1 MAEDENKE
9 EIDREQK
16 LAKKRTAR
24 AKLQSRL
31 ILGGIF
37 GSVTCIVLGLFG
49 YGIIYLSIPS
59 EPSDAE
65 LEARLLATSQYKT
78 EAVDDVDEF
87 DEMNEGEFEEDEDG
101 NLLAFNKPVHRYFAF
116 PAPFISNLHNSH
128 KLLTI
133 ELALSTLQSPL
144 TADSFIEDLRKF
156 EPILRDRILNFLIT
170 KEPDNLKT
178 RQDRERLADE
188 IRAEMN
194 HALDIDEDSENKGI
208 TDVHILK
215 LVVA

>member
-1 MAEDENKE
+1 MAEEESKE
-9 EIDREQK
+9 VVDREQK
-16 LAKKRTAR
+16 LTEKRTAR
-24 AKLQSRL
+24 AKLRSRL

-37 GSVTCIVLGLFG
+37 GSVTFAVLGLFG
-49 YGIIYLSIPS
+49 YGIIYLSIPA

-65 LEARLLATSQYKT
+65 LEARLSATSQYKT
-78 EAVDDVDEF
+78 KSEDEADEF
-87 DEMNEGEFEEDEDG
+87 DEMDEGEFAEDSEG

-116 PAPFISNLHNSH
+116 PAPFISNLHNSR

-144 TADSFIEDLRKF
+144 AADGFVEDLRKF

-188 IRAEMN
+188 IREEMN
-194 HALDIDEDSENKGI
+194 DALDIDEDSENKGI

>member
-9 EIDREQK
+9 ELDREQK
-16 LAKKRTAR
+16 LAKKRIAR
-24 AKLQSRL
+24 AKLRSRL

-37 GSVTCIVLGLFG
+37 GSVTFIVLGLFG
-49 YGIIYLSIPS
+49 YGIIYLSIPA
-59 EPSDAE
+59 EPSDVE

-78 EAVDDVDEF
+78 EAVDDADEF
-87 DEMNEGEFEEDEDG
+87 DEMNEGEFTEDGDG

-116 PAPFISNLHNSH
+116 PAPFISNLHNSRQ
-128 KLLTI
+128 LLTI

-144 TADSFIEDLRKF
+144 TADGFVEDLRKF

-178 RQDRERLADE
+178 RQDREQLADE

-194 HALDIDEDSENKGI
+194 DALDIDEDSENKGI

>member
-1 MAEDENKE
+1 MAEDENNE

-16 LAKKRTAR
+16 LAKKRAAG
-24 AKLQSRL
+24 AKLRSRL

-37 GSVTCIVLGLFG
+37 GSVTCIVLGLFS
-49 YGIIYLSIPS
+49 YGIIYLSIPA

-78 EAVDDVDEF
+78 EAANDADEF
-87 DEMNEGEFEEDEDG
+87 DEMNEGEFAEDGDG

-116 PAPFISNLHNSH
+116 PAPFISNLHNSR

-144 TADSFIEDLRKF
+144 TADSFVEDLSKF

-170 KEPDNLKT
+170 KKPDNLKT

-194 HALDIDEDSENKGI
+194 DALDIDEDSENKGI

>member
-9 EIDREQK
+9 EIDREQE
-16 LAKKRTAR
+16 LEKKRTAR

-31 ILGGIF
+31 ILVGIF
-37 GSVTCIVLGLFG
+37 GSVTCVVLGLFS
-49 YGIIYLSIPS
+49 YGIIYLSTPA
-59 EPSDAE
+59 EPLDAE
-65 LEARLLATSQYKT
+65 LEARLLATSQYT
-78 EAVDDVDEF
+78 AEAADESDDF
-87 DEMNEGEFEEDEDG
+87 DEMTEGEFVEDGDG

-116 PAPFISNLHNSH
+116 PTPFISNLHNSR

-133 ELALSTLQSPL
+133 ELALSTLQPPL
-144 TADSFIEDLRKF
+144 TADGFVEDLRKY
-156 EPILRDRILNFLIT
+156 EPVLRDRILNFLIT
-170 KEPDNLKT
+170 IKPDNLKT
-178 RQDRERLADE
+178 RQDREQLADE

-194 HALDIDEDSENKGI
+194 DALDIDENSENEGI

>member
-9 EIDREQK
+9 KIDREQE
-16 LAKKRTAR
+16 LEKKRTAR

-31 ILGGIF
+31 ILVGIF
-37 GSVTCIVLGLFG
+37 GSVTCVVLGLFS
-49 YGIIYLSIPS
+49 YGIIYLSTPA
-59 EPSDAE
+59 EPLDAE
-65 LEARLLATSQYKT
+65 LEARLLATSQYT
-78 EAVDDVDEF
+78 AEAADESDDF
-87 DEMNEGEFEEDEDG
+87 DEMTEGEFVEDGDG

-116 PAPFISNLHNSH
+116 PTPFISNLHNSR

-133 ELALSTLQSPL
+133 ELALSTLQPPL
-144 TADSFIEDLRKF
+144 TADGFVEDLRKY
-156 EPILRDRILNFLIT
+156 EPVLRDRILNFLIT
-170 KEPDNLKT
+170 KKPDNLKT
-178 RQDRERLADE
+178 RQDREQLADE

-194 HALDIDEDSENKGI
+194 DALDIDENSENEGI

>member
-9 EIDREQK
+9 EIDREQE
-16 LAKKRTAR
+16 LEKKRTAR

-31 ILGGIF
+31 ILVGIF
-37 GSVTCIVLGLFG
+37 GSVTCVVLGLFS
-49 YGIIYLSIPS
+49 YGIIYLSTPA
-59 EPSDAE
+59 EPLDAE
-65 LEARLLATSQYKT
+65 LEARLLATSQYT
-78 EAVDDVDEF
+78 AEAADESDDF
-87 DEMNEGEFEEDEDG
+87 DEMTEGEFVEDGDG

-116 PAPFISNLHNSH
+116 PTPFISNLHNSR

-133 ELALSTLQSPL
+133 ELALSTLQPPL
-144 TADSFIEDLRKF
+144 TADGFVEDLRKY
-156 EPILRDRILNFLIT
+156 EPVLRDRILNFLIT
-170 KEPDNLKT
+170 KKPDNLKT
-178 RQDRERLADE
+178 RQDREQLADE

-194 HALDIDEDSENKGI
+194 DALDIDENSENEGI

>member
-9 EIDREQK
+9 ELDREQK
-16 LAKKRTAR
+16 LENKRIAR
-24 AKLQSRL
+24 AKLRSRL

-37 GSVTCIVLGLFG
+37 GSVTCTVLGLFG
-49 YGIIYLSIPS
+49 YGIIYLSMPA

-65 LEARLLATSQYKT
+65 LEARLLATSQYKA
-78 EAVDDVDEF
+78 EAVDDADEF
-87 DEMNEGEFEEDEDG
+87 DKMNEGEVAEGGDD
-101 NLLAFNKPVHRYFAF
+101 NLLVFNKPVHRYFAF
-116 PAPFISNLHNSH
+116 PAPFISNLHNSR

-144 TADSFIEDLRKF
+144 TADSFVEDLRKF
-156 EPILRDRILNFLIT
+156 EPVLRDRILDYLIT

-194 HALDIDEDSENKGI
+194 DALNIDEDSENKGI

-215 LVVA
+215 MVVA

>member
-9 EIDREQK
+9 ELEREQK
-16 LAKKRTAR
+16 QSKKRTAR
-24 AKLQSRL
+24 AKLRSRL

-37 GSVTCIVLGLFG
+37 GSVTFIVLGLFG
-49 YGIIYLSIPS
+49 YGIVHLSAPS
-59 EPSDAE
+59 EPTDPE

-78 EAVDDVDEF
+78 EAVDGADEF
-87 DEMNEGEFEEDEDG
+87 SEINEGEFAEDGDG

-116 PAPFISNLHNSH
+116 PAPFISNLHNSG

-133 ELALSTLQSPL
+133 ELALSTLQPPL
-144 TADSFIEDLRKF
+144 TADGFVEDLRKF
-156 EPILRDRILNFLIT
+156 EPVLRDRILNFLIT

-194 HALDIDEDSENKGI
+194 DALDINEDSENEGI

>member
-9 EIDREQK
+9 ELEREQK
-16 LAKKRTAR
+16 QSKKRTAR
-24 AKLQSRL
+24 AKLRSRL

-37 GSVTCIVLGLFG
+37 GSVTFIVLGLFG
-49 YGIIYLSIPS
+49 YGIVHLSAPS
-59 EPSDAE
+59 EPTDPE

-78 EAVDDVDEF
+78 DAEEADDFNKIDETEF
-87 DEMNEGEFEEDEDG
+87 AEDDEG

-116 PAPFISNLHNSH
+116 PAPFISNLHNSR

-133 ELALSTLQSPL
+133 ELALATLQPPL
-144 TADSFIEDLRKF
+144 AADSFVESLHKF
-156 EPILRDRILNFLIT
+156 EPVLRDRILNFLIT
-170 KEPDNLKT
+170 QEPDKLKT

-194 HALDIDEDSENKGI
+194 DALDIDEDSENKGI

>member
-16 LAKKRTAR
+16 LEKKRTAR
-24 AKLQSRL
+24 AKLRSRL
-31 ILGGIF
+31 ILVSIF
-37 GSVTCIVLGLFG
+37 GSVTCMVLGLFS
-49 YGIIYLSIPS
+49 YGIIYLSAPA

-65 LEARLLATSQYKT
+65 LEARLMATSQYKT
-78 EAVDDVDEF
+78 EAADES
-87 DEMNEGEFEEDEDG
+87 DESDGMNEGEFVEDGDG

-116 PAPFISNLHNSH
+116 PAPFISNLHNSR

-133 ELALSTLQSPL
+133 ELALSTLQPPL
-144 TADSFIEDLRKF
+144 TADSFVEDLRKF
-156 EPILRDRILNFLIT
+156 EPVLRDRILNFLIT

-178 RQDRERLADE
+178 RQDREQLADE

-194 HALDIDEDSENKGI
+194 DALDIDENSENEGI
-208 TDVHILK
+208 TGVHILK